1 MRTLQLLDDVETL
14 IELREDVGNGT
25 REQDVLRG
33 FLKLKTLPTVPEIM
47 STFIRQKAETQQ
59 NYTCT
64 PHTRTHT
71 HCKNSKIH

>member
-1 MRTLQLLDDVETL
+1 MLIFLL
-14 IELREDVGNGT
+14 
-25 REQDVLRG
+25 
-33 FLKLKTLPTVPEIM
+33 M

-71 HCKNSKIH
+71 HTHTVKTVKYTNGYKQQSAKLAKCLSTQHFKRYVLSLLPHR

>member
-1 MRTLQLLDDVETL
+1 MHSPVSINEAVSCNNVFTVA
-14 IELREDVGNGT
+14 
-25 REQDVLRG
+25 
-33 FLKLKTLPTVPEIM
+33 LKNFVSADIM

-71 HCKNSKIH
+71 HTHTL